1 MSQEDDLNYLNIPSP
16 ERLASAAAAHRAREL
31 LPIPH
36 CPRRAWMGDPD
47 GPIFLDDLIALEERI
62 TSKECLDRFMG
73 AQVEKFRAGKDFRCS
88 EGLTLKIRRKALEAD
103 MDL

>member
-1 MSQEDDLNYLNIPSP
+1 
-16 ERLASAAAAHRAREL
+16 
-31 LPIPH
+31 
-36 CPRRAWMGDPD
+36 MGDPD

-73 AQVEKFRAGKDFRCS
+73 AQAEKFRTGKDLHCS
-88 EGLTLKIRRKALEAD
+88 EGLALKIRRKALEAD